1 MTPDASRGTDL
12 ASGHEAT
19 GPVGHPIEQEDPMTR
34 SVVDT
39 ERIAAA
45 AADINRLADSITS
58 SAAELRGRLAGLGGD
73 WQGPAKAEFERVMAD
88 YQRVQAQMTES
99 LADVGRLTLK
109 ASRAYA
115 EHETATRAL
124 FAR

>member
-1 MTPDASRGTDL
+1 MS
-12 ASGHEAT
+12 
-19 GPVGHPIEQEDPMTR
+19 R

-45 AADINRLADSITS
+45 AGDINRLADTIPSRT
-58 SAAELRGRLAGLGGD
+58 AELRGRLAGMGAD
-73 WQGPAKAEFERVMAD
+73 WQGPAKVEFERVMHD
-88 YQRVQAQMTES
+88 YQRIQAQMTEA

-109 ASRAYA
+109 ASSAYA
-115 EHETATRAL
+115 EHENATRAL

>member
-1 MTPDASRGTDL
+1 MS
-12 ASGHEAT
+12 
-19 GPVGHPIEQEDPMTR
+19 R

-45 AADINRLADSITS
+45 AGDIHRLADTITS
-58 SAAELRGRLAGLGGD
+58 STAELRGRLAGMGAD
-73 WQGPAKAEFERVMAD
+73 WQGPAKVEFERVMHD
-88 YQRVQAQMTES
+88 YQRIQAQMTEA

-109 ASRAYA
+109 ASSAYA
-115 EHETATRAL
+115 DHENATRAL